1 MTATINGKAFSAVV
15 ALAVRTSGGVIPP
28 NGTVGVTGNDK
39 FTLPYTILTIT
50 VPAVVGTYP
59 LTPTGTPLIQNAAV
73 TDLTT
78 TTNGEQWTVGAAGSG
93 GSGSI
98 TLSTLTATGASGT
111 FSFTAIASTATGAAG
126 TKVVANGKF
135 NVKF

>member
-1 MTATINGKAFSAVV
+1 MTATINGKSFTAAVT
-15 ALAVRTSGGVIPP
+15 LAVRTSAGLIPP
-28 NGTVGVTGNDK
+28 NGTVGVTGSEK
-39 FTLPYTILTIT
+39 PTLPYTIMTIT

-78 TTNGEQWTVGAAGSG
+78 ATSGEQWTVGAAGSG

-98 TLSTLTATGASGT
+98 TLSTLTSTGASGT
-111 FSFTAIASTATGAAG
+111 FSFTATASTTTGAAG
-126 TKVVANGKF
+126 TKSVTNGKF